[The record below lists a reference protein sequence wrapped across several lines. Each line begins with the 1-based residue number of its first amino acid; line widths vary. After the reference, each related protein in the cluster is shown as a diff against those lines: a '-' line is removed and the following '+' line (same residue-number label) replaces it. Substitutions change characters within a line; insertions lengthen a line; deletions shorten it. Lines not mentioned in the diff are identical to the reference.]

1 MSRPGLL
8 FTKVSQINSRSAG
21 QRVRK
26 GPQTALLEVQIASL
40 LPRLSV
46 LEGSLYLPWLPDRD
60 LQTEA

>member
-8 FTKVSQINSRSAG
+8 FTKVSQINSRRAG

-26 GPQTALLEVQIASL
+26 GPQTAILEVQIASL